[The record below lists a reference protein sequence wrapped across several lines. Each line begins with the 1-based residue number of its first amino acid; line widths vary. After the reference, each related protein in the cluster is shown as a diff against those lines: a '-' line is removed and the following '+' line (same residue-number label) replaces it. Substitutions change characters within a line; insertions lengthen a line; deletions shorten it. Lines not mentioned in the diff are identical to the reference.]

1 MEPLP
6 IHGDSTRLSTTYL
19 PSVSA
24 QRLLLFLLLALG
36 AAGCRTEKSPPTVEW
51 LTPNS
56 SPTWPPDINVPLRF
70 VLTDPAPDRGTTT
83 PASWQVEVGPT
94 DGGLW
99 WTASGNASA
108 APSTGGPGHL
118 DTIDLQWT
126 VPFPPA
132 SASGPIDL
140 LLTAIVTDG
149 EGGRG
154 ADFTS
159 ASVAVPPLESEGL
172 WYVDPDAAL
181 PLRFHPTAPL
191 ATEQALPAPCS
202 PIRDMVHLDGRDR
215 IVLGCATSLQALST
229 HPADG
234 SLPIWSLA
242 APLSAQTGG
251 LQFLRRTPA
260 EWTTSAW
267 AMVGWPDRVQWVDA
281 DGHIQKT
288 WLLASEET
296 LIDAGVIDGRMI
308 LLARTA
314 TNELRLIRCNL
325 DNGAR
330 IASITWTPEAPGSTG
345 PAGIAWLLNVEGEAA
360 GLEYDGTWRR
370 WFIEPNGNSG
380 LSTGES
386 PGSGE
391 VVSAGILEN
400 GTSWVARDQTRL
412 LQEPVLNLGAP
423 AHRIEQDRAAGLYW
437 LLQTDA
443 DGALLTWNTLDA
455 FTGMSIPLATPNPP
469 SAPVPASVAHNRP
482 GPP

>member
-24 QRLLLFLLLALG
+24 QRFLLSLLLALC

-51 LTPNS
+51 LIPSS
-56 SPTWPPDINVPLRF
+56 SPQWAPDVHVPLRF
-70 VLTDPAPDRGTTT
+70 VLTDPAPDRGTTN
-83 PASWQVEVGPT
+83 PASWRVEVGPT
-94 DGGLW
+94 GGGLW
-99 WTASGNASA
+99 WTASGNASS
-108 APSTGGPGHL
+108 APSAEGPAHL

-132 SASGPIDL
+132 SASSPIDL

-159 ASVAVPPLESEGL
+159 AAVAVPPLESAGL
-172 WYVDPDAAL
+172 WHVDPDAAL
-181 PLRFHPTAPL
+181 PLRFHPTSPL

-202 PIRDMVHLDGRDR
+202 PIREIVHLDGRNR
-215 IVLGCATSLQALST
+215 IVLGCATSLEAMST
-229 HPADG
+229 DPADG
-234 SLPIWSLA
+234 ALPIWNLE

-251 LQFLRRTPA
+251 LRFLRRTPA

-267 AMVGWPDRVQWVDA
+267 VMVGWPDRVQWVDA
-281 DGHIQKT
+281 DGQVQKT
-288 WLLASEET
+288 WGLEAEET
-296 LIDAGVIDGRMI
+296 LIDAGIIDDRMI

-330 IASITWTPEAPGSTG
+330 IASVTWTPEAPGSTG
-345 PAGIAWLLNVEGEAA
+345 PLGNAWLLIVEGEAA
-360 GLEYDGTWRR
+360 GLEHDGTWRR
-370 WFIEPNGNSG
+370 WFIEPDGNTG

-400 GTSWVARDQTRL
+400 GTSWVARDGTRL
-412 LQEPVLNLGAP
+412 LQEPILHLGAP
-423 AHRIEQDRAAGLYW
+423 AHRIEEDRAAGLYW
-437 LLQTDA
+437 LLHSDA
-443 DGALLTWNTLDA
+443 DESLLTWDA
-455 FTGMSIPLATPNPP
+455 MEASTGTPIFLATPGPT
-469 SAPVPASVAHNRP
+469 SAPGSGSVAHNRP